1 MAKKRAKRVT
11 KPAGVSKASKK
22 PVRYIQPKKRSG
34 MKLVVNNFFLFL
46 ILMIVSILLGFVFTD
61 PIVDELFWMLTMLTA
76 FICLALVLVM
86 LILLFMNALKK

>member
-1 MAKKRAKRVT
+1 
-11 KPAGVSKASKK
+11 
-22 PVRYIQPKKRSG
+22 
-34 MKLVVNNFFLFL
+34 
-46 ILMIVSILLGFVFTD
+46 MIVSILLGFVFTD